1 MPPFPRSARPRSRCT
16 PTRPAPQSAQTGIH
30 ERLADLPIA
39 TGAKLSASR
48 SSTTNAPPAV
58 ASMATWQAAGQTD
71 RALRPPILDTGCGTG
86 VSSIGLAC
94 RYPAHFVI
102 GVDQSADRLAT
113 AKGELP
119 ANPSLVRAGRLL
131 ASARTARR
139 QAGAALSVLSEP
151 VAEDRPCLRRWHGH
165 AVFPRAA
172 HARRSHRVPQQLADL
187 RRGIAFALGRVTGR
201 AGGVEGFVADAP
213 VSPFERKYRDS
224 GQVLYRCVLDLDAA
238 ATP

>member
-1 MPPFPRSARPRSRCT
+1 MYANST
-16 PTRPAPQSAQTGIH
+16 VPQSAQTGIH
-30 ERLADLPIA
+30 ERLADLLDRHRREAFRKPILDYNRA
-39 TGAKLSASR
+39 AFA
-48 SSTTNAPPAV
+48 
-58 ASMATWQAAGQTD
+58 ASMAAWQAQPGTD
-71 RALRPPILDTGCGTG
+71 GALRPLILDTGCGTG

-119 ANPSLVRAGRLL
+119 ANLCLVRADLVDYWRLL
-131 ASARTARR
+131 AQHGVRLAQHYLFYPNPWPKIGHVS
-139 QAGAALSVLSEP
+139 
-151 VAEDRPCLRRWHGH
+151 RRWHGH
-165 AVFPRAA
+165 AVFPVLPTLGGRIEC
-172 HARRSHRVPQQLADL
+172 RSNWPIYVEEF
-187 RRGIAFALGRVTGR
+187 AFALGRVTGR
-201 AGGVEGFVADAP
+201 AVAWEGFVADAP